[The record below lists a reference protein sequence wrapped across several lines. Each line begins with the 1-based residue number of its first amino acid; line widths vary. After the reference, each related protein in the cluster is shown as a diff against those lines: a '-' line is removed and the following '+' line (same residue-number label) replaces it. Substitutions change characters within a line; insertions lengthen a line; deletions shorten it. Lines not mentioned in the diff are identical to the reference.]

1 MRDPDTSAKT
11 AGSVHNVVAGETW
24 YAYSSP
30 SDGQTRNAFLGTLRS
45 VVDYRASR
53 SARYYDLSV
62 S

>member
-1 MRDPDTSAKT
+1 MRDPVIT
-11 AGSVHNVVAGETW
+11 A
-24 YAYSSP
+24 
-30 SDGQTRNAFLGTLRS
+30 RNAFLRALRS